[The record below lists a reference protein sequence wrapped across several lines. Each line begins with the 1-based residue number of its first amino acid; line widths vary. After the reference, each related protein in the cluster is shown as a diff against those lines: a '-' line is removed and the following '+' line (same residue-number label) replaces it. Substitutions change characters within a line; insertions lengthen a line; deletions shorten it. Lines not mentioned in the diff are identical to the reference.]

1 MTMETFAPALRGG
14 AHTRAFPLAK
24 EAIADL
30 EFAVHGLNRH
40 TTNLAIMKYFDF
52 QGYMITGQH
61 SGTHWIKWMLSH
73 ALAHRYGVEPPRYFN
88 NDSSNDLI
96 GHPKHARLHPH
107 LPRLASTHQI
117 PPFALDWG
125 WLRAIRRPPPYAVV
139 VRDLRDAMVS
149 CYEKYRGD
157 SDIPFSRF
165 VQGAPGGH
173 GYPCDAWWYVR
184 FLNRWGEIAS
194 RYPGETL
201 VLRYEDFR
209 RDPLENLRRLARHFS
224 LDLSDDDLAHGV
236 AMGGKDV
243 MARCQDPDVREKPLR
258 ADGHEGVRFSAEDR
272 RVLQRILDKHL
283 KHDFGYGYF
292 DAPRGYQVRQAP
304 PLPGARKAA

>member
-1 MTMETFAPALRGG
+1 MAIQTFAPALRGG
-14 AHTRAFPLAK
+14 MRARTSTTARNT
-24 EAIADL
+24 IDDL
-30 EFAVHGLNRH
+30 TFALHGLNRH
-40 TTNLAIMKYFDF
+40 STNLAIMKYFDF

-88 NDSSNDLI
+88 NDSSNQLV
-96 GHPKHARLHPH
+96 GHPKHRRMYPQ

-117 PPFALDWG
+117 PPFALDWS
-125 WLRAIRRPPPYAVV
+125 WLRAIRRPPPYVV
-139 VRDLRDAMVS
+139 IVRDLRQAMVS

-165 VQGAPGGH
+165 VAGAPRGH

-194 RYPGETL
+194 RYPDQTL

-209 RDPLENLRRLARHFS
+209 QEPLENLGRLARHFG
-224 LDLSDDDLAHGV
+224 LDLGADDLAHGV
-236 AMGGKDV
+236 AMGAKDV
-243 MARCQDPDVREKPLR
+243 MARCQDPEVHEKPLR
-258 ADGHEGVRFSAEDR
+258 ADGHQGARFTADDR
-272 RVLQRILDKHL
+272 RVLQRILDRHL
-283 KHDFGYGYF
+283 KHDFGYGYCGP
-292 DAPRGYQVRQAP
+292 PRGYQIPVRPTP
-304 PLPGARKAA
+304 PMRKAA